1 MTAAAPPAPG
11 RGWLGWRVWVR
22 TLHLYASLAGLGLLL
37 FFAAT
42 GFALNHGDWFGL
54 GKKQVDE
61 RAGQV
66 RAALEPLDEQ
76 ALLAELRATHGVQGG
91 LVELRAEGA
100 EVSLRFARPG
110 EDTDVVVE
118 RATGALRITREQG
131 RTLDLL
137 TDLHKGERG
146 GTLGGLLVDA
156 TAVLLLVIS
165 LTGLALWL
173 SMPRRRRSGLAAIVL
188 SLALAAGAV
197 VFILR

>member
-1 MTAAAPPAPG
+1 MTAVAAPG
-11 RGWLGWRVWVR
+11 RGLLGWRVWVR

-37 FFAAT
+37 FFALT
-42 GFALNHGDWFGL
+42 GFALNHGDRLGL

-61 RAGQV
+61 RAG
-66 RAALEPLDEQ
+66 RLEAALDPLDEQ
-76 ALLAELRATHGVQGG
+76 ALLAELRAAHGVQGG

-100 EVSLRFARPG
+100 KVTLRFARPG

-118 RATGALRITREQG
+118 RPGGALRITREQG
-131 RTLDLL
+131 RVLDVL

-156 TAVLLLVIS
+156 TAILLLVIS

-173 SMPRRRRSGLAAIVL
+173 SLPRRRRAGLVAIVL

-197 VFILR
+197 GFVLR